1 MINSSIPVT
10 IAGQTFPSVKACC
23 EFFNI
28 SSSKV
33 YKYKSANKCS
43 AEEAIRAFLSDELAA
58 QSEEAANEHAIEE
71 TPAAVEE
78 EPVVEEPV
86 VEEITEETPVV
97 EEQPVEEHINEE
109 NESTEVNEEMEKNEN
124 NVMTVVAGN
133 DNLTHVSKEER
144 TLTLTTVKLNI
155 FQRIKR
161 WLFG

>member
-58 QSEEAANEHAIEE
+58 QSEEAANEHVIEE
-71 TPAAVEE
+71 TPAAAE